1 MTRKPL
7 IGVTPYLRKEAP
19 FDTYVPEGCVN
30 AIERLG
36 GEVFKIDYTR
46 LKLYELLG
54 VAVQID
60 GLILAGGPDVDPRRY
75 GDAQKPECGLIVDAR
90 DEIEINLF
98 PLVMTRKLPILGICR
113 GCQVIN
119 VAFGGTLT
127 QDLPSELGVNHQQ
140 DDAKGAFFHEVRVE
154 PCSELMR
161 ILGADTLYTNSYHHQ
176 AIKALAPG
184 LVVSATSAD
193 GVIEA
198 IEAPNLDM
206 FLLGVQWHPE
216 SSLDKDAY
224 SIMPFEAFMRAVE
237 KRLQSVC

>member
-1 MTRKPL
+1 MTRKPV

-19 FDTYVPEGCVN
+19 FDTYVPEGCVS

-36 GEVFKIDYTR
+36 GEVFKIDYNK

-60 GLILAGGPDVDPRRY
+60 GLILAGGPDVAPWRY
-75 GDAQKPECGLIVDAR
+75 GDEQKPECGQIVEAR

-98 PLVMTRKLPILGICR
+98 PLVMTRKLPIFGICR

-119 VAFGGTLT
+119 VAFGGTLI
-127 QDLPSELGVNHQQ
+127 QDLPSELGLNHRQ
-140 DDAKGAFFHEVRVE
+140 DDANGAFFHEVRVE
-154 PCSELMR
+154 TGSALKD
-161 ILGADTLYTNSYHHQ
+161 ILGADTLVTNSYHHQ
-176 AIKALAPG
+176 AIKTLAPG
-184 LVVSATSAD
+184 LVASAASAD

-198 IEAPNLDM
+198 IEAPNLDE

-216 SSLDKDAY
+216 TTLDKDAY
-224 SIMPFEAFMRAVE
+224 SILPFEAFMRAV
-237 KRLQSVC
+237 KTRAQSCH